1 MAKFYIKCPNCGKYH
16 LASSGLFAKKVIS
29 CDCGYQINVKT
40 DRMASRKCPKCSNVV
55 VYDQAK
61 RNEVECPVCHSHLNP
76 FAGTNIVSVHCPTC
90 NISLEVDRGA
100 SVYTCP
106 VCDTE
111 FDVQKQILKEK
122 ASKSDKI
129 TIVKYEG
136 PKDVIVYKYPIED
149 FITGS
154 ELIVHESQTAIFLKD
169 GEALDS
175 FGPGR
180 HFLTTDRL
188 PLVGKTYHLE
198 TNQDAQTF
206 HCEIYFINCS
216 TIRGIKWGTPSKISL
231 FDPHSGLHVDI
242 GACGQFN
249 LVVKEPRKLLTKMVG
264 TESELRNSDIIGDC
278 ISKDDFSGRFKTF
291 VITKVK
297 SFLAK
302 TIREENINVLELDEH
317 LDDLSVKLRDL
328 INPGMEEYGL
338 SLSEFFISGFLLP
351 DDDPN
356 FRKRK
361 EQYAEQYLKVKNENI
376 LRDEARARQ
385 QRRMVEVQTQANEQ
399 LRMAQAKAQAYRLQ
413 AQAEADER
421 KRKGYSYQDETRRQ
435 VSLGAVNNPGIGNI
449 SSTASTRIDLG
460 IGLGARKEVAQNVG
474 QTIKDVSV
482 STPSSPLPP
491 ETDSDTGWE
500 CPSCHRK
507 GIKTNFCPNC
517 GTKKPEE
524 GWECPNCHRK
534 GIKSN
539 FCPNC
544 GTKKPEIG
552 WECPNCHTKG
562 ITTNFCP
569 NCGTKKEG

>member
-1 MAKFYIKCPNCGKYH
+1 MAKFYIKCPKCGKYH
-16 LASSGLFAKKVIS
+16 LASSGLFAKKVIP

-40 DRMASRKCPKCSNVV
+40 DRRASRKCPKCSNIV

-61 RNEVECPVCHSHLNP
+61 SDDVECPVCHSHLDP
-76 FAGTNIVSVHCPTC
+76 FAGTNTVSIHCPTC
-90 NISLEVDRGA
+90 NVSLEVDRGA
-100 SVYTCP
+100 SIYTCP

-122 ASKSDKI
+122 ASKNDKI
-129 TIVKYEG
+129 SIIKYEG
-136 PKDVIVYKYPIED
+136 PRDVIVYKYPIED

-154 ELIVHESQTAIFLKD
+154 ELIVHESQIAVFLKD

-188 PLVGKTYHLE
+188 PLAGKAYHLD
-198 TNQDAQTF
+198 TNQDA
-206 HCEIYFINCS
+206 E
-216 TIRGIKWGTPSKISL
+216 PSKVSL

-242 GACGQFN
+242 GAYGQFN
-249 LVVKEPRKLLTKMVG
+249 LLVKEPRKLLTKMVG
-264 TESELRNSDIIGDC
+264 TESELRNSDIIGDY
-278 ISKDDFSGRFKTF
+278 ISKDDFSGRFKSF

-317 LDDLSVKLRDL
+317 LDELSSKLRDL
-328 INPGMEEYGL
+328 INPGREEYGL
-338 SLSEFFISGFLLP
+338 SLTEFFISGFLLP

-361 EQYAEQYLKVKNENI
+361 EQYAEQYLKLKNENI
-376 LRDEARARQ
+376 LRDEALARQ

-399 LRMAQAKAQAYRLQ
+399 LRRAQAKAQAYRLQ

-435 VSLGAVNNPGIGNI
+435 VSLGAVNNPGIGNV
-449 SSTASTRIDLG
+449 SSMASTRIDLG
-460 IGLGARKEVAQNVG
+460 IGLGARKEVAHNVG
-474 QTIKDVSV
+474 QTLKES
-482 STPSSPLPP
+482 SLTSSLPS
-491 ETDSDTGWE
+491 DADT
-500 CPSCHRK
+500 
-507 GIKTNFCPNC
+507 
-517 GTKKPEE
+517 

-544 GTKKPEIG
+544 GTKKPASA

>member
-1 MAKFYIKCPNCGKYH
+1 M
-16 LASSGLFAKKVIS
+16 
-29 CDCGYQINVKT
+29 
-40 DRMASRKCPKCSNVV
+40 
-55 VYDQAK
+55 
-61 RNEVECPVCHSHLNP
+61 
-76 FAGTNIVSVHCPTC
+76 
-90 NISLEVDRGA
+90 
-100 SVYTCP
+100 
-106 VCDTE
+106 
-111 FDVQKQILKEK
+111 
-122 ASKSDKI
+122 
-129 TIVKYEG
+129 
-136 PKDVIVYKYPIED
+136 
-149 FITGS
+149 
-154 ELIVHESQTAIFLKD
+154 
-169 GEALDS
+169 
-175 FGPGR
+175 
-180 HFLTTDRL
+180 
-188 PLVGKTYHLE
+188 
-198 TNQDAQTF
+198 
-206 HCEIYFINCS
+206 
-216 TIRGIKWGTPSKISL
+216 
-231 FDPHSGLHVDI
+231 
-242 GACGQFN
+242 
-249 LVVKEPRKLLTKMVG
+249 
-264 TESELRNSDIIGDC
+264 
-278 ISKDDFSGRFKTF
+278 
-291 VITKVK
+291 
-297 SFLAK
+297 AK

-482 STPSSPLPP
+482 STPSTPLPP